1 MKNKIF
7 TVVKILVSLLILYII
22 FGRVLG
28 PQGIKDFFAALQS
41 VNKFAFLQFF
51 IVMPIVYCIGSSRW
65 WFLLRVQ
72 GIEITFRDAVKLGF
86 IGLVFNN
93 CMPGVTGGDLVK
105 AYYIMRR
112 TDKKARAVA
121 TLFVDRI
128 LGTSGLMIVCGT
140 TIALRLPYLVEQNP
154 EYKKLAATLYVI
166 MGAVILGVLVFF
178 SRRLRRLF
186 PSEFL
191 IRLAG
196 RLPFQNAVQKVMHV
210 VREMD
215 AAFFLYRSHK
225 MTIVLT
231 LGMSCLLHL
240 LIVLMNYGYG
250 RALGIEDVSIGSY
263 YTFVPIILLATGLP
277 ISVAGWGVGEGLFI
291 YIFGQMGVEAARA
304 TALSIMFRLTAL
316 VWSLPGLGFFLFM
329 KGRGTSE
336 EMREAWKKEEQEM
349 EQATRKIEGEEEA
362 SNEV

>member
-7 TVVKILVSLLILYII
+7 TIVKILVSLLILYII

-28 PQGIKDFFAALQS
+28 PQGIKDFFAALKS
-41 VNKFAFLQFF
+41 VNKFVFFQFF
-51 IVMPIVYCIGSSRW
+51 IMMPIVYCIGASRW

-72 GIEITFRDAVKLGF
+72 GIQITYREAVKLGF
-86 IGLVFNN
+86 IGLVFNI

-128 LGTSGLMIVCGT
+128 LGMSGLMIVCGT

-154 EYKKLAATLYVI
+154 EYKKLAASLYII
-166 MGAVILGVLVFF
+166 MGAAVVGVLVFF

-191 IRLAG
+191 IRLSG
-196 RLPFQNAVQKVMHV
+196 RLPFQNAVQKVIHV
-210 VREMD
+210 IREMD

-231 LGMSCLLHL
+231 LGMSCMIHL
-240 LIVLMNYGYG
+240 LIVVITWGYG
-250 RALGIEDVSIGSY
+250 GALAIEDVSAGSY
-263 YTFVPIILLATGLP
+263 FTFVPIILVGTALP

-304 TALSIMFRLTAL
+304 TALSIMYRLTAL
-316 VWSLPGLGFFLFM
+316 VWSLPGLGFFMLM
-329 KGRGTSE
+329 KGRGTTE
-336 EMREAWKKEEQEM
+336 EMQKAWKEEEQEM
-349 EQATRKIEGEEEA
+349 EKAAGEIESEEKA
-362 SNEV
+362 GNGI